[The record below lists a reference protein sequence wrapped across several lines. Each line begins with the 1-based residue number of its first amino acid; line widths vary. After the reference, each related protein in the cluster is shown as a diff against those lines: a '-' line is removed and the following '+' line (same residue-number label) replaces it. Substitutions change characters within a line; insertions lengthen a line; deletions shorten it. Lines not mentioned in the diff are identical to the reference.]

1 MGSRLASLLAGWGPT
16 DAVGAGVVLVGAAS
30 AVAALALESDRAA
43 GACAGAG
50 IVGIWLLV
58 APALARHPR

>member
-30 AVAALALESDRAA
+30 ALALESDRAA